1 MCRVIVIANQKGGI
15 GKTTTAVS
23 LATTL
28 ESIGKRTLLIDC
40 DPQCNSTDVYGAEMN
55 GVTTLYDLIIE
66 QNVEDPMEAVQ
77 KTSVGEIVA
86 GDHLLV
92 KSEVVFLQDPVEGIY
107 RLQKAIAPLRDVYD
121 FIIMDTNP
129 ALNQLLYNCLVAADE
144 VIIPVIADRFSLAGL
159 QQIVDTINAVK
170 SRPNPNV
177 KLAGFLLIKYKKNLR
192 LEREV
197 RESLKTIAESIGTKL
212 FDSYIRESVKLRES
226 QSLHDSIIKYAP
238 NNICAIDYLAFA
250 KELIGEESSN
260 G

>member
-107 RLQKAIAPLRDVYD
+107 RLQKISHYQNSKNVQSTLMSMKWDM
-121 FIIMDTNP
+121 FCII
-129 ALNQLLYNCLVAADE
+129 
-144 VIIPVIADRFSLAGL
+144 
-159 QQIVDTINAVK
+159 QI
-170 SRPNPNV
+170 NV
-177 KLAGFLLIKYKKNLR
+177 R
-192 LEREV
+192 LMRNMF
-197 RESLKTIAESIGTKL
+197 RL
-212 FDSYIRESVKLRES
+212 
-226 QSLHDSIIKYAP
+226 
-238 NNICAIDYLAFA
+238 
-250 KELIGEESSN
+250 
-260 G
+260 